1 MESKVL
7 TNYRQTL
14 VDQVLNIQLNQC
26 IQGSF
31 GVGFL
36 GFRPVLGFRE
46 RATFFLLSESNL
58 TDHNYSHGS

>member
-36 GFRPVLGFRE
+36 GFRPVLGYRG
-46 RATFFLLSESNL
+46 RATFFIE
-58 TDHNYSHGS
+58 